1 MVRISGVCGCCNKYY
16 QGDSCPH
23 CEAIIHNS
31 RTGQEFE
38 GDGHWNRGLGMQ
50 IRTRGQYKSELKKRG
65 LEEVGNE
72 KAYVDPV
79 RYEKA
84 RQTKI
89 DAQYRQLDRKIAQA
103 LQSGDPHILEKIGA
117 AWN

>member
-1 MVRISGVCGCCNKYY
+1 MARISGVCGQCNKHYK
-16 QGDSCPH
+16 GDSCPH
-23 CEAIIHNS
+23 CEAVINTS

-50 IRTRGQYKSELKKRG
+50 IRTRGQYKTELNKRG
-65 LEEVGNE
+65 LVEVGNE
-72 KAYVDPV
+72 KKHVDPK
-79 RYEKA
+79 RFEQA

-89 DAQYRQLDRKIAQA
+89 DTQYRQLDRKIAQS
-103 LQSGDPHILEKIGA
+103 LQSGDPHIAEKIGA